1 MERRVET
8 SSERSS
14 ILYGVSANADIWV
27 LIPRLVV
34 GIFVSTGLLLLLF
47 WFQFGA
53 VTSYIFLIALL
64 FALFQVLL
72 VIGLRHRKTFDPTVP
87 KMTGALDRI
96 GAFWLIAVFFGAIV
110 AWFTGDWAANYPDHA
125 VSLHSLTVFFAVA
138 LPVATSIPNYR
149 YVTAQNAY
157 ISVPLLAVVSLMPSI
172 VAWRSAA
179 FLLNSLF

>member
-1 MERRVET
+1 MERRVEI
-8 SSERSS
+8 SKKRSS
-14 ILYGVSANADIWV
+14 ILSGVSANADLWV
-27 LIPRLVV
+27 VIPRLAV
-34 GIFVSTGLLLLLF
+34 GISASTGFLILLF
-47 WFQFGA
+47 WLQFGS

-72 VIGLRHRKTFDPTVP
+72 VIGLRHQKTFYPTVP
-87 KMTGALDRI
+87 KMAGALDRI
-96 GAFWLIAVFFGAIV
+96 GAFWLMAVFFGAIV
-110 AWFTGDWAANYPDHA
+110 AWFTGDRAVNYPDHA
-125 VSLHSLTVFFAVA
+125 VLLHSLTVFFAIV

-157 ISVPLLAVVSLMPSI
+157 ISVPLLAVVSLLPSI